1 MRFACIAATPALEGK
16 SVHST
21 VSSTDHTTSPDAEQT
36 LLQPPATGTQS
47 SDPVE
52 SSVSALQAKPPLPDP
67 QDTAVAAPPV
77 GPPAG
82 GTARVAA
89 PGEPHAGTPPPP
101 RARAWHLALVPILA
115 LSAVLDTHRLAQNGY
130 ANTFY
135 SAGVKSMLQSWHNF
149 FFASFDPGGLVSID
163 KPPLALWLQAASAKL
178 FGFSPLSLLLPEA
191 IVSML
196 AVAVL
201 YRILYR
207 RLGIAAALAGAL
219 ALAVFPSFV
228 AVSRDNGV
236 DPLLILLLILA
247 CGAAL
252 NAIED
257 GRWRWLLACAALIA
271 LAFNTKTLAA
281 YLVVP
286 GIALAY
292 MLCAPGTWLRRALM
306 LCVAGLVLGIGSF
319 LWIAAVEL
327 TPASQRP
334 YVGSSTNNTEL
345 GLTFDYNGF
354 GRVEGEVGGPGQV
367 PVAEGAM
374 VRAPS
379 PRHRRALRPPTP
391 SQRARLV
398 ALERREA
405 ARRVRLIKQQTAT
418 YLPDGRLRDPIVFG
432 GATGPLRLFEA
443 KLADQGSWMLPFAL
457 IGLLAFALLVLADA
471 RTGARARMDAG
482 TSESTSSRAQASE
495 QGASERASRKSRF
508 ALLLVFG
515 GWLLVE
521 VAILDFSDGIV
532 HPYYISA
539 VGPGAAAMIA
549 AGCVAF
555 ASFAK
560 RRDWRALL
568 LVGTVAATV
577 AVQAS
582 ILDYQHYTRWFVP
595 VLIAGALVGLLA
607 MTVRRLA
614 AGAMGFLLCLLL
626 VAPAWYAKT
635 TWLAPVQGTF
645 PAAGP
650 HQASGDGGD
659 GINAIDLRFE
669 RNMIRYVTTHRPGT
683 RWSVLTVAA
692 PTAAPM
698 ILLGSPAGA
707 LAGYSGTDPALN
719 GRGLARLVASGQ
731 ARYVTL
737 GGAYA
742 SRGGNLASKAVLHD
756 CRQVPYRAWSG
767 PVPSPYELVLFDCAG
782 RERVLSGR
790 ARTG

>member
-1 MRFACIAATPALEGK
+1 MSA
-16 SVHST
+16 
-21 VSSTDHTTSPDAEQT
+21 TDHTTALE
-36 LLQPPATGTQS
+36 PA
-47 SDPVE
+47 
-52 SSVSALQAKPPLPDP
+52 
-67 QDTAVAAPPV
+67 AAPIAPSRE
-77 GPPAG
+77 PA
-82 GTARVAA
+82 AA
-89 PGEPHAGTPPPP
+89 SHTRRPSP
-101 RARAWHLALVPILA
+101 RLPRLAHLALIPILA
-115 LSAVLDTHRLAQNGY
+115 LSAVLNTHRLAQNGY

-135 SAGVKSMLQSWHNF
+135 SAGVKSMLLSWHNF
-149 FFASFDPGGLVSID
+149 FFASFDPGGLVTID
-163 KPPLALWLQAASAKL
+163 KPPLAVWLQAASAEL
-178 FGFSPLSLLLPEA
+178 FGFSPMSLLLPEA
-191 IVSML
+191 LVSVVS
-196 AVAVL
+196 VAVL
-201 YRILYR
+201 YRILSR
-207 RLGIAAALAGAL
+207 RLGIAAGLGGAL

-257 GRWRWLLACAALIA
+257 GRWRWLIACAVLIA

-292 MLCAPGTWLRRALM
+292 MLCAPGSLPRRAGM
-306 LCVAGLVLGIGSF
+306 LLAAGLVMGVGSF
-319 LWIAAVEL
+319 LWIAAVEA

-345 GLTFDYNGF
+345 GLTFEYNGF
-354 GRVEGEVGGPGQV
+354 GRVEGELGGPGQV
-367 PVAEGAM
+367 PVAAGAM
-374 VRAPS
+374 VPAPPRAH
-379 PRHRRALRPPTP
+379 HRFLHPPTRA
-391 SQRARLV
+391 QLARLV

-405 ARRVRLIKQQTAT
+405 ARRARLIKQQTST
-418 YLPDGRLRDPIVFG
+418 YLPDGRLRTPIVFG

-457 IGLLAFALLVLADA
+457 IGLLAFALSIFA
-471 RTGARARMDAG
+471 RAPRGGSLGARRAR
-482 TSESTSSRAQASE
+482 
-495 QGASERASRKSRF
+495 RASRGDADETSDTASFADAEGRARRARGGRTGEPAGPSALL

-521 VAILDFSDGIV
+521 VAILDFSNGIV

-539 VGPGAAAMIA
+539 AGPGVAAMVA

-555 ASFAK
+555 VRFAR

-568 LVGTVAATV
+568 LVGAVAATV

-582 ILDYQHYTRWFVP
+582 ILHHQHYMRWFIP
-595 VLIAGALVGLLA
+595 VLIAGAIVGMLA

-614 AGAMGFLLCLLL
+614 APAMGMLLCLLL
-626 VAPAWYAKT
+626 LAPAWYART
-635 TWLAPVQGTF
+635 TWLAPVEGTF
-645 PAAGP
+645 AAAGP
-650 HQASGDGGD
+650 HQAAGDGGY
-659 GINAIDLRFE
+659 GINATDLRFD
-669 RNMIRYVTTHRPGT
+669 RDMIRYVDAHRPGT

-707 LAGYSGTDPALN
+707 LAGYSGTDPALD
-719 GRGLARLVASGQ
+719 GPGLARLVASGQ
-731 ARYVTL
+731 ARYVAL

-756 CRQVPYRAWSG
+756 CREVPYRAWHG

-782 RERVLSGR
+782 RERALSGGPR
-790 ARTG
+790 AS

>member
-1 MRFACIAATPALEGK
+1 
-16 SVHST
+16 V
-21 VSSTDHTTSPDAEQT
+21 
-36 LLQPPATGTQS
+36 
-47 SDPVE
+47 
-52 SSVSALQAKPPLPDP
+52 
-67 QDTAVAAPPV
+67 
-77 GPPAG
+77 
-82 GTARVAA
+82 
-89 PGEPHAGTPPPP
+89 
-101 RARAWHLALVPILA
+101 WHLALVPILL
-115 LSAVLDTHRLAQNGY
+115 LSTVLNTHRLAQNGY

-135 SAGVKSMLQSWHNF
+135 SAGVKSMLLSWHNF

-163 KPPLALWLQAASAKL
+163 KPPLAVWLQAASAKL

-191 IVSML
+191 LVSTL

-236 DPLLILLLILA
+236 DPLLIGLLILA

-257 GRWRWLLACAALIA
+257 GRWRWLIACAALIA

-306 LCVAGLVLGIGSF
+306 LSVAGLIMAIGSF

-345 GLTFDYNGF
+345 GLTFEYNGF

-374 VRAPS
+374 VHAPS
-379 PRHRRALRPPTP
+379 PSHRRALRPPTP
-391 SQRARLV
+391 TQRARLV
-398 ALERREA
+398 ALERRAA
-405 ARRVRLIKQQTAT
+405 ARRARLIKQQTST
-418 YLPDGRLRDPIVFG
+418 YLPNGRLRDPIVFG

-457 IGLLAFALLVLADA
+457 IGLLAFALLALADA
-471 RTGARARMDAG
+471 RTGARAQTDAGSSSG
-482 TSESTSSRAQASE
+482 TSEQHASE
-495 QGASERASRKSRF
+495 QAPRKSRL

-521 VAILDFSDGIV
+521 VAILSFSDGIV

-539 VGPGAAAMIA
+539 VAPGAAAMIA

-568 LVGTVAATV
+568 LLGAVAATV

-582 ILDYQHYTRWFVP
+582 ILEYQHYMRWFVP

-614 AGAMGFLLCLLL
+614 PGAMGFLLCLLL

-645 PAAGP
+645 AAAGP
-650 HQASGDGGD
+650 HQAAGDGGY
-659 GINAIDLRFE
+659 GINAIDLRFD
-669 RNMIRYVTTHRPGT
+669 RNMIRYVSAHRPGT

-707 LAGYSGTDPALN
+707 LAGYSGTDPALD
-719 GRGLARLVASGQ
+719 GRGLARLVASGR
-731 ARYVTL
+731 ARYVAL

-756 CRQVPYRAWSG
+756 CRQVPYQAWGG
-767 PVPSPYELVLFDCAG
+767 PVPSPYELVLFDCA
-782 RERVLSGR
+782 RHERALSGR
-790 ARTG
+790 TRTS

>member
-1 MRFACIAATPALEGK
+1 VAGTP
-16 SVHST
+16 
-21 VSSTDHTTSPDAEQT
+21 
-36 LLQPPATGTQS
+36 S
-47 SDPVE
+47 SDAPK
-52 SSVSALQAKPPLPDP
+52 SAVPTSGVDPPLPDP
-67 QDTAVAAPPV
+67 QDTAVVTPPME
-77 GPPAG
+77 PPAG
-82 GTARVAA
+82 IA
-89 PGEPHAGTPPPP
+89 PVTMPNDPGAVTPPSS

-115 LSAVLDTHRLAQNGY
+115 LSAVLNTHRLAQNGY

-135 SAGVKSMLQSWHNF
+135 SAGVKSMLVSWHNF
-149 FFASFDPGGLVSID
+149 FFAAFDPGGLVSID
-163 KPPLALWLQAASAKL
+163 KPPLAMWLQAASAEL
-178 FGFSPLSLLLPEA
+178 FGLSPMSLLLPEA
-191 IVSML
+191 IVSTL

-201 YRILYR
+201 YRILFR
-207 RLGIAAALAGAL
+207 RLGIAAALAGAV

-236 DPLLILLLILA
+236 DPLLILLMILA

-257 GRWRWLLACAALIA
+257 GRWRWLIACAVLIA

-281 YLVVP
+281 YLVIP

-292 MLCAPGTWLRRALM
+292 MLCAPGTWLRRARM
-306 LCVAGLVLGIGSF
+306 LLVAGLVMGIGSF

-345 GLTFDYNGF
+345 GLTFEYNGF

-374 VRAPS
+374 VRAPA
-379 PRHRRALRPPTP
+379 PTHRHYLRPPTRA
-391 SQRARLV
+391 QRARLV

-405 ARRVRLIKQQTAT
+405 ARRARLIKQQTST
-418 YLPDGRLRDPIVFG
+418 YLPDGRLRNPIVFG
-432 GATGPLRLFEA
+432 GAASPLRLFEA
-443 KLADQGSWMLPFAL
+443 KLADQGAWMLPFAL
-457 IGLLAFALLVLADA
+457 IGLIAFALLMFARQPDRALQSAPFGGRSQGCTRTDADA
-471 RTGARARMDAG
+471 AKDTR
-482 TSESTSSRAQASE
+482 SRAQART
-495 QGASERASRKSRF
+495 QANGAASRKSRL

-521 VAILDFSDGIV
+521 VAILDFSNGIV

-539 VGPGAAAMIA
+539 AGPGAAAMIA

-555 ASFAK
+555 AWFAK
-560 RRDWRALL
+560 RRAWRALL
-568 LVGTVAATV
+568 LVGAVAATV
-577 AVQAS
+577 AVQVS
-582 ILDYQHYTRWFVP
+582 ILDYQHYMRWFVP
-595 VLIAGALVGLLA
+595 VLIVGALVGLLA
-607 MTVRRLA
+607 TTIRRLA
-614 AGAMGFLLCLLL
+614 AAAIGFLLCLLL

-645 PAAGP
+645 AAAGP
-650 HQASGDGGD
+650 HQATGDGGY
-659 GINAIDLRFE
+659 GINAVDLRFD
-669 RNMIRYVTTHRPGT
+669 RNMIRYVATHRPGT

-707 LAGYSGTDPALN
+707 LAGYSGTDPALD
-719 GRGLARLVASGQ
+719 GPALARLVSSGQ
-731 ARYVTL
+731 ARYVAL

-742 SRGGNLASKAVLHD
+742 SRGGNLASKAVLRD
-756 CRQVPYRAWSG
+756 CRQVPYRAWHG
-767 PVPSPYELVLFDCAG
+767 PVPSRYELVLFDCTG
-782 RERVLSGR
+782 RERALSGR
-790 ARTG
+790 ARSS

>member
-1 MRFACIAATPALEGK
+1 M
-16 SVHST
+16 
-21 VSSTDHTTSPDAEQT
+21 
-36 LLQPPATGTQS
+36 
-47 SDPVE
+47 
-52 SSVSALQAKPPLPDP
+52 SALQAEPPLPDP

-77 GPPAG
+77 VPPAG
-82 GTARVAA
+82 SAEVAA
-89 PGEPHAGTPPPP
+89 PGDPHVGTQSA
-101 RARAWHLALVPILA
+101 RARVWHLTLVPILA

-135 SAGVKSMLQSWHNF
+135 SAGVKSMLRSWHNF

-163 KPPLALWLQAASAKL
+163 KPPLAIWLQAASAKL
-178 FGFSPLSLLLPEA
+178 FGFSPLSLLLPET
-191 IVSML
+191 IVSIL
-196 AVAVL
+196 AIAVL

-257 GRWRWLLACAALIA
+257 GRWRWLIACAVLIA
-271 LAFNTKTLAA
+271 FAFNTKTLAA

-292 MLCAPGTWLRRALM
+292 MLCAPGAWLRRALM
-306 LCVAGLVLGIGSF
+306 LSIAGLIMGIGSF

-374 VRAPS
+374 VRAPA
-379 PRHRRALRPPTP
+379 PTRRRELRPLTRA
-391 SQRARLV
+391 QRARLD
-398 ALERREA
+398 ALRRRDAERE
-405 ARRVRLIKQQTAT
+405 ARRVKRLTST
-418 YLPDGRLRDPIVFG
+418 YLPSGHLRNPIVFG
-432 GATGPLRLFEA
+432 GTTGPLRLFEA

-457 IGLLAFALLVLADA
+457 IGLLAFALFVLTGA
-471 RTGARARMDAG
+471 RTGARTQMDADISKG
-482 TSESTSSRAQASE
+482 TPSPAHPEGHTQRAHDRQTSEQDASE
-495 QGASERASRKSRF
+495 QVRRKSGL

-521 VAILDFSDGIV
+521 VAILDFSNGIV

-568 LVGTVAATV
+568 LLGAVAATV

-582 ILDYQHYTRWFVP
+582 ILDYQHYMRWFVP
-595 VLIAGALVGLLA
+595 ILIVGALVGLLA

-614 AGAMGFLLCLLL
+614 VPAMGFLLCLLL
-626 VAPAWYAKT
+626 VAPAWYART

-645 PAAGP
+645 AAAGP
-650 HQASGDGGD
+650 HQATGDGGY
-659 GINAIDLRFE
+659 GINAIDLRFD
-669 RNMIRYVTTHRPGT
+669 RNLIRYVAAHRPGT

-707 LAGYSGTDPALN
+707 LAGYSGTDPALD
-719 GRGLARLVASGQ
+719 GSALARLVTSGQ
-731 ARYVTL
+731 ARYVAL

-742 SRGGNLASKAVLHD
+742 SRGGNLASRAVLHD
-756 CRQVPYRAWSG
+756 CRQVPYQAWHG

-782 RERVLSGR
+782 RERALSGR
-790 ARTG
+790 ARAS